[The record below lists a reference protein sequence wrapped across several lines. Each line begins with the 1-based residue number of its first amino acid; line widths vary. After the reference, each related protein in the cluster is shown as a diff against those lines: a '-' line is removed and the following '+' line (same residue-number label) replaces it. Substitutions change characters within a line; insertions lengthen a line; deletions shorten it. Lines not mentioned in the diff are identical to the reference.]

1 MEPTKDLFLP
11 FKNLEH
17 LARFID
23 FLKKKVDSENTPLL
37 EKESLNRT
45 IPKLIKLFENEKQK
59 KK

>member
-1 MEPTKDLFLP
+1 
-11 FKNLEH
+11 